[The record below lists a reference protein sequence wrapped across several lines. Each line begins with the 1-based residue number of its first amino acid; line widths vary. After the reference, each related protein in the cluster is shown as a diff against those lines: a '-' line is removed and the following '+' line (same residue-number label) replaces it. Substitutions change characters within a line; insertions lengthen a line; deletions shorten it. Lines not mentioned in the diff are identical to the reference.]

1 MSRWETYSEAR
12 SKTMEKIESKL
23 TLKDF
28 RSSLPAAISKDKEYC
43 TKVHKLLVRDLISK
57 VSEFSDEVE
66 DQVKLKTYLD
76 QLDEMVKNADTETGS
91 TAWRPSRNPLDNQVS
106 QFFVYHYKRIFE
118 NKMIMVYL
126 NNMDGNL
133 FIIGPTRPADND

>member
-76 QLDEMVKNADTETGS
+76 QLDEMVKNTDTTTGS
-91 TAWRPSRNPLDNQVS
+91 TAWRPSRNPLDNQVR
-106 QFFVYHYKRIFE
+106 QFSVNHYQQIFE
-118 NKMIMVYL
+118 IQL
-126 NNMDGNL
+126 
-133 FIIGPTRPADND
+133 R

>member
-76 QLDEMVKNADTETGS
+76 QLDEMVKNTDTTTGS
-91 TAWRPSRNPLDNQVS
+91 TAWRPSRNPLDNQVR
-106 QFFVYHYKRIFE
+106 QFSVNHYQQIFE
-118 NKMIMVYL
+118 ITMVYM

-133 FIIGPTRPADND
+133 FIIGPTRPADNA

>member
-76 QLDEMVKNADTETGS
+76 QLDEMVKNTDTTTGS
-91 TAWRPSRNPLDNQVS
+91 TAWRPSRNPLDNQVR
-106 QFFVYHYKRIFE
+106 QFSVNHYQRIFE
-118 NKMIMVYL
+118 LIIMVYT

-133 FIIGPTRPADND
+133 FIIGPTRPADYA

>member
-76 QLDEMVKNADTETGS
+76 QLDEMVKNTDTTTGS
-91 TAWRPSRNPLDNQVS
+91 TAWRPSRNPLDNQVK
-106 QFFVYHYKRIFE
+106 QFSVHHYQRIFE
-118 NKMIMVYL
+118 IIMVYI

-133 FIIGPTRPADND
+133 FVIGPTSPADYA

>member
-76 QLDEMVKNADTETGS
+76 QLDEMVKNTDTTTGS
-91 TAWRPSRNPLDNQVS
+91 TAWRPSRNPLDNQVR
-106 QFFVYHYKRIFE
+106 QFSVNHYQQIFE
-118 NKMIMVYL
+118 MITMVYM

-133 FIIGPTRPADND
+133 FIIGPTRPADYA

>member
-76 QLDEMVKNADTETGS
+76 QLDEMVKNTDTTTGS
-91 TAWRPSRNPLDNQVS
+91 TAWRPSRNPLDNQVR
-106 QFFVYHYKRIFE
+106 QFSVNHYQRIFE
-118 NKMIMVYL
+118 IIIMVYI
-126 NNMDGNL
+126 NNMDGDL
-133 FIIGPTRPADND
+133 FVIGPTRPADYA

>member
-76 QLDEMVKNADTETGS
+76 QLDEMVKNTDTTTGS
-91 TAWRPSRNPLDNQVS
+91 TAWRPSRNPLDNQVR
-106 QFFVYHYKRIFE
+106 QFSVNHYERILYC
-118 NKMIMVYL
+118 NMIMVYL

-133 FIIGPTRPADND
+133 FMIGPTRPADNA

>member
-1 MSRWETYSEAR
+1 
-12 SKTMEKIESKL
+12 MEKIESKL

-76 QLDEMVKNADTETGS
+76 QLDEMVKNADMATGS
-91 TAWRPSRNPLDNQVS
+91 TAWRPSRNPLDNQVR
-106 QFFVYHYKRIFE
+106 QFSVNHYQQIFE
-118 NKMIMVYL
+118 IQWITMVYM

-133 FIIGPTRPADND
+133 FIIGPTRPADNA

>member
-76 QLDEMVKNADTETGS
+76 QLDEMVKNTDTTTGS
-91 TAWRPSRNPLDNQVS
+91 TAWRPSRNPLDNQVRH
-106 QFFVYHYKRIFE
+106 FFVNHRKRVFHC
-118 NKMIMVYL
+118 KMIMVYL
-126 NNMDGNL
+126 NNMDGNF
-133 FIIGPTRPADND
+133 FIIGPTRPADNA

>member
-76 QLDEMVKNADTETGS
+76 QLDEMVKNTDTTTGS
-91 TAWRPSRNPLDNQVS
+91 TAWRPSRNPLDNQVK
-106 QFFVYHYKRIFE
+106 QFSVHHYQRIFE
-118 NKMIMVYL
+118 IIMVYI

-133 FIIGPTRPADND
+133 FVIGPTRPADYA

>member
-76 QLDEMVKNADTETGS
+76 QLDEMVKNTDTTTGS
-91 TAWRPSRNPLDNQVS
+91 TAWRPSRNPLDNQVR
-106 QFFVYHYKRIFE
+106 QFSVNHYRRIFE
-118 NKMIMVYL
+118 MIIMVYI

-133 FIIGPTRPADND
+133 FIIGPTRPADYA

>member
-66 DQVKLKTYLD
+66 DQVKLKHYLD
-76 QLDEMVKNADTETGS
+76 QLDEMVKNTDIATGS
-91 TAWRPSRNPLDNQVS
+91 TAWRPSRNPLDNQVR
-106 QFFVYHYKRIFE
+106 QFSVNHYERIFE
-118 NKMIMVYL
+118 IQL
-126 NNMDGNL
+126 
-133 FIIGPTRPADND
+133 R

>member
-1 MSRWETYSEAR
+1 
-12 SKTMEKIESKL
+12 MEKIESKL

-66 DQVKLKTYLD
+66 DQVKLKSYLD
-76 QLDEMVKNADTETGS
+76 QLDEMVKNADTPTGS
-91 TAWRPSRNPLDNQVS
+91 TAWRPSRNPLDNQVRH
-106 QFFVYHYKRIFE
+106 FFVNRYKRIFE
-118 NKMIMVYL
+118 MMTMVYL

-133 FIIGPTRPADND
+133 FIIGPARPANNAWWSRETKTINRR

>member
-76 QLDEMVKNADTETGS
+76 QLDEMVNNTDTTTGS
-91 TAWRPSRNPLDNQVS
+91 TAWRPSRNPLDNQVR
-106 QFFVYHYKRIFE
+106 QFSVNHYQRII
-118 NKMIMVYL
+118 IMVYI
-126 NNMDGNL
+126 NNMDGDL
-133 FIIGPTRPADND
+133 FVIGPTRPADYA

>member
-76 QLDEMVKNADTETGS
+76 QLDEMVKNTDTTTGS
-91 TAWRPSRNPLDNQVS
+91 TAWRPSRNPLDNQVR
-106 QFFVYHYKRIFE
+106 QFSVNHYQRIFE
-118 NKMIMVYL
+118 ITMVYI

-133 FIIGPTRPADND
+133 FIIGPTRPADYA